1 VWYIKVSAIMTGGD
15 NMVKLR
21 EARLKKFLSIR
32 ALAAQAGVSTRTIGE
47 AEAGR
52 RTPYFGS
59 ARKIAAALELEPGE
73 IEEFAVR
80 ADEGFQEKDAA

>member
-1 VWYIKVSAIMTGGD
+1 MTGGD

-32 ALAAQAGVSTRTIGE
+32 ALAAQAGVSTRTIVE